1 MSKHKKRRNRESNNI
16 NNNQNN
22 QSNQNNFNGNGQQQ
36 FNNNPFGINP
46 NQLLSMLGNIDMAQ
60 IGSLLQNMNVPGLD
74 FNNLDLGMFQNMMGN
89 MGSGTANNRNGNQNN
104 MQNGNLN
111 NSQRAKNSSDTENN
125 FYEDNSE
132 DDNIKMLKAI
142 RTFVDGGRAEF
153 IDKIINLYN
162 DGIFNE
168 K

>member
-1 MSKHKKRRNRESNNI
+1 MFDQGINQDFGFDNSIVGNNNVI
-16 NNNQNN
+16 NN
-22 QSNQNNFNGNGQQQ
+22 
-36 FNNNPFGINP
+36 
-46 NQLLSMLGNIDMAQ
+46 D
-60 IGSLLQNMNVPGLD
+60 MNVDVDMMGY
-74 FNNLDLGMFQNMMGN
+74 NNSMMPQQNMMGN